1 MSTHDSRSWITFDLI
16 ENLIRRSKKDNNLK
30 LKTFTVDDGIGKA
43 ENFCS
48 NIVRVSVKFY
58 HHSNCSLEQT
68 EMFIVKSSLT
78 VAEFDVLN
86 EEVAYFPKEI
96 IAYEKILPEVVKL
109 LRSIGDKRRIAP
121 R

>member
-16 ENLIRRSKKDNNLK
+16 QNLIRRSRKDNDLK
-30 LKTFTVDDGIGKA
+30 LKTFTVHDGIGKA

-48 NIVRVSVKFY
+48 NIVRVSATFC
-58 HHSNCSLEQT
+58 HDSDCLLDQT
-68 EMFIVKSSLT
+68 ENFIVKSSLT
-78 VAEFDVLN
+78 VDEFDVLN

-96 IAYEKILPEVVKL
+96 IVYEKILPEVVKL